1 MSEAEDIHIVRVD
14 GQRDRRAPPE
24 VLCGYVTPRGG
35 NRVSGPPDMA
45 TCWKCILLQCG
56 RPVPVDPP
64 VPEHERLHAAK
75 KTDDATQ
82 LVGRF
87 IDWLSDEKSLVLAER
102 SGDGEL
108 HNAIV
113 ITNNLLAEF
122 FGVNRGALE
131 AEKQALLDHLRA
143 TNEARQWAM
152 TEGKKALADQINR
165 FHRIEDEE

>member
-1 MSEAEDIHIVRVD
+1 MSEADDIHIVRID

-56 RPVPVDPP
+56 RPVPPEP
-64 VPEHERLHAAK
+64 TLPEHARLEAAK

-82 LVGRF
+82 LVGEF
-87 IDWLSDEKSLVLAER
+87 IDWLDDEKHLVLAER
-102 SGDGEL
+102 GSVEL
-108 HNAIV
+108 YRATV
-113 ITNNLLAEF
+113 STRDLLAEF

-143 TNEARQWAM
+143 TSEARQWAM
-152 TEGKKALADQINR
+152 TEGKKALQ
-165 FHRIEDEE
+165 HEDRE